1 MISGQKYRM
10 MNLAR
15 DLNLKS
21 KQLADMLPDKDSGH
35 THMGTVSPDEF
46 GYLIDKLTSENQIDS
61 IDDYLG
67 GKITIKVPEKTAASK
82 TGGKSASKADKKD
95 KDESKTDSKDT
106 AKAASETSVVTSGG
120 KAAETEGKNNAR
132 TGLKN
137 DLNVDSKVDSKVDSE
152 VHSKAGGKTDTKKS
166 AQNISKDKPTRSN
179 DSGTGTVSISQEKT
193 ASKPVHRS
201 ERMNQLHEA
210 PRPNLSQQKP
220 KQKQPNTAQKQKQH
234 QQVIQPSPRP
244 KDEQMT
250 TVISEKSPSGAKKT
264 RIVDTRT
271 STVDLSKYDEKLDR
285 IAADA
290 ANGKKKTVSNTA
302 DGKKFKKPQGRG
314 RDNWRG
320 NNRERLAQER
330 QRKQEM
336 IERSKKTPLQITIP
350 DEISVRELA
359 SRLKVTA
366 TEVIKRLMAAGVMAN
381 VTQTLDFD
389 TALYIAED
397 LGAKATKEVVVTIEE
412 KLFDETEDKDE
423 NLAERAPVV
432 VVMGHVDHGKT
443 SLLDKIRH
451 SNVTADEAGGI
462 TQHIGAY
469 RVNINGKDIT
479 FLDTPGHA
487 AFTAMRARG
496 AKATDIAIL
505 VVAADD
511 GIMPQTVEA
520 INHAKDAGLEIIVAI
535 NKMDKHGANPD
546 AVLQE
551 LTKYELIPES
561 WGGDVMCIPVSAHTG
576 MGIDELLESIL
587 LIAEVKEYK
596 ANPDRHA
603 KGIIIESKLDKGRG
617 PVATVLVQ
625 NGTLFAGDVVIA
637 GTAVGRVRAMTDDK
651 GKSVKKA
658 GPSVPVEIFGLDE
671 VPTAGDEFNAVENER
686 MARELAEQRK
696 AKQKEAAFKTNSS
709 VSLDDLF
716 AQISDG
722 VKELK
727 IIVKADVDGS
737 AEAVKASLEKLTNE
751 EVKVKVI
758 HSAVGGIT
766 EGDVMFAAA
775 SNAII
780 IGFNVRP
787 DKNAIDASERQKV
800 DVRTYRIIY
809 ECIEE
814 VEAAMKGML
823 APTFKESLLGHAEV
837 RQAIHVPN
845 VGTIAGC
852 YIQDGK
858 IVRSAQIR
866 VVRDGIVIFEDKIS
880 SLRRFKDDVR
890 EVAQGYECGIGLE
903 HFNDIREND
912 VLEAFEMVE
921 VKK

>member
-10 MNLAR
+10 INLAR

-67 GKITIKVPEKTAASK
+67 GKIKIKIPEKTAASK
-82 TGGKSASKADKKD
+82 NGSKSAGKADKKV
-95 KDESKTDSKDT
+95 KDESKTDSKET
-106 AKAASETSVVTSGG
+106 SKAASTASDVTSAV
-120 KAAETEGKNNAR
+120 KAAGTEGKNTAR
-132 TGLKN
+132 TGVKT
-137 DLNVDSKVDSKVDSE
+137 DPKVDSKFDSD
-152 VHSKAGGKTDTKKS
+152 VRSKAGVKTDAKKT
-166 AQNISKDKPTRSN
+166 AQNISKDKPISN
-179 DSGTGTVSISQEKT
+179 DSGTETVSTSQEKT

-220 KQKQPNTAQKQKQH
+220 KQKQPNTAQKQKQKQH

-290 ANGKKKTVSNTA
+290 ANGKKKTVSSTA

-320 NNRERLAQER
+320 NNREKLAQER

-350 DEISVRELA
+350 DEITVRELA

-423 NLAERAPVV
+423 NLTERAPVV

-637 GTAVGRVRAMTDDK
+637 GTAVGRVRAMIDDK

-658 GPSVPVEIFGLDE
+658 GPSMPVEIFGLDE

-696 AKQKEAAFKTNSS
+696 ARQKEAAFKTNSS
-709 VSLDDLF
+709 VSLDELF

-787 DKNAIDASERQKV
+787 DKTAIDASERQKV